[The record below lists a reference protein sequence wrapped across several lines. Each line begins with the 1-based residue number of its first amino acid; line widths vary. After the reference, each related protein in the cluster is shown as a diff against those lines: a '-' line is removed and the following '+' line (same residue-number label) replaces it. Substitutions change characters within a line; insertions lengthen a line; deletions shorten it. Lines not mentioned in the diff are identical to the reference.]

1 MSQPSINRVER
12 HIKDYLT
19 KRIVNTVLKTDPF
32 ADAAMPANQNKETE
46 IKPQT
51 ERPHKY

>member
-1 MSQPSINRVER
+1 MSQLSINGVER

-19 KRIVNTVLKTDPF
+19 KKKEVNTVLKTDPF
-32 ADAAMPANQNKETE
+32 ADATMPANQNNETE

-51 ERPHKY
+51 ERAH